1 MHAMSSCFI
10 GGSSNDTPVAG
21 TAHHHRRAAQIRPIE
36 QFDRHEERI
45 HVDMEDRGAWSF
57 ERAKFSDP
65 AIAHWRTTVIS
76 EP

>member
-1 MHAMSSCFI
+1 
-10 GGSSNDTPVAG
+10 
-21 TAHHHRRAAQIRPIE
+21 
-36 QFDRHEERI
+36 
-45 HVDMEDRGAWSF
+45 MEDRGAWSF